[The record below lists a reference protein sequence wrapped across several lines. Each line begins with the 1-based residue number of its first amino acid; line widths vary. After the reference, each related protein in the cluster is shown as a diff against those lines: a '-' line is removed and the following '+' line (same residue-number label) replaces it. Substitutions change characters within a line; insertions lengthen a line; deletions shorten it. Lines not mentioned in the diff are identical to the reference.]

1 MGLSSD
7 MALRARRAGLPRTG
21 AASKVLGLLPLLC
34 AAVLLSACSKSEP
47 EPAPVENEGMTAPAE
62 PSPTP
67 TSVPTESPSPSTM
80 NTSTADLNTTAEL
93 PADVAP
99 APDEQMM
106 DDASATGMTARASRE
121 EQSAANTEA
130 GGEIEAK

>member
-1 MGLSSD
+1 MTRKLTLVATL
-7 MALRARRAGLPRTG
+7 ALLT
-21 AASKVLGLLPLLC
+21 AAT
-34 AAVLLSACSKSEP
+34 SACSKSEP

-67 TSVPTESPSPSTM
+67 TSVPTESPSPTTL
-80 NTSTADLNTTAEL
+80 NTSNADLNATAEL

-106 DDASATGMTARASRE
+106 DDASATGMTARASRDQ
-121 EQSAANTEA
+121 QSAANTEA
-130 GGEIEAK
+130 AGEIEAK

>member
-1 MGLSSD
+1 MTRKLTLAATL
-7 MALRARRAGLPRTG
+7 ALLT
-21 AASKVLGLLPLLC
+21 AAT
-34 AAVLLSACSKSEP
+34 SACSKSEP

-67 TSVPTESPSPSTM
+67 ASMPTELPSPSSL
-80 NTSTADLNTTAEL
+80 NTSSADLNATAEL

-121 EQSAANTEA
+121 EQSAGNTEA
-130 GGEIEAK
+130 GEIEAK